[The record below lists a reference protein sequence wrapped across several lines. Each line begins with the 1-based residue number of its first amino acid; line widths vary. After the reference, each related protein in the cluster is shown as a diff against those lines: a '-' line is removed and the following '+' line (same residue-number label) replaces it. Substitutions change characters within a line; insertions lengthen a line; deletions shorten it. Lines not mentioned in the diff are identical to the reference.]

1 MKDTGW
7 KIQDVD
13 KSYRMKETGWKI
25 QDKWYK
31 MKDTGWK
38 K

>member
-25 QDKWYK
+25 QDKWCK